1 MSGDRRGVPLELRL
15 SDDQVL
21 FRDTTRRFLED
32 SCPLTEVRRLADEP
46 AGFDPAWWKQGA
58 ELGRTSMLVPEDRGG
73 GSVSGDGLSDLT
85 LVAEE
90 RGRLVSP
97 GPLAVANAV
106 AATLARTDGH
116 TDVLEALLAGAVVSW
131 CFDEP
136 GPAWGADAVTL
147 DAAATA
153 EGFVLT
159 GTTAA
164 VESAAQA
171 DGLLVTARA
180 EQGLTQFVL
189 PAGTPG
195 VHVTPREGIDLVR
208 RFATVHFDGAV
219 APTASVV
226 GAVGDAASDI
236 EHQLQAAIV
245 LQLAETVGAMGRVFE
260 FTTEWAFDRYSFGRP
275 LASYQELKH
284 RFADTAL
291 WLEGA
296 RATTAGAARAV
307 SQGAG
312 DAPELVS
319 VTQSHVGEHAGELV
333 QDCIQ
338 MHGGIGITWDHDIHL
353 YLRRV
358 TVNGVQFGTVRN
370 HRQRLAS
377 LVGLA

>member
-1 MSGDRRGVPLELRL
+1 MDLQL

-32 SCPLTEVRRLADEP
+32 TCPLTEVRRLADEP
-46 AGFDPAWWKQGA
+46 AGFDSAWWRQGA
-58 ELGRTSMLVPEDRGG
+58 ELGWTSMLVPEDRGG
-73 GSVSGDGLSDLT
+73 GSVSGQGLSDLT

-97 GPLAVANAV
+97 GPLGPVNVV
-106 AATLARTDGH
+106 AAALARVDGH
-116 TDVLEALLAGAVVSW
+116 RQALDQLLAGGIAAW

-136 GPAWGADAVTL
+136 GPAWGA
-147 DAAATA
+147 AAAMLEA
-153 EGFVLT
+153 SAGNGADGGFVLN
-159 GTTAA
+159 GTKTA
-164 VESAAQA
+164 VESGAEA
-171 DGLLVTARA
+171 DWLLVTARA
-180 EQGLTQFVL
+180 EQGLTQFLL

-219 APTASVV
+219 APPASIVGQV
-226 GAVGDAASDI
+226 GAAESDV
-236 EHQLQAAIV
+236 EHQLQVALV
-245 LQLAETVGAMGRVFE
+245 LQLAETVGAIGRVFE
-260 FTTEWAFDRYSFGRP
+260 FTTEWAFDRFSFGRP

-284 RFADTAL
+284 RFADMAL
-291 WLEGA
+291 WLEGS
-296 RATTAGAARAV
+296 RATTAAAASAV
-307 SQGAG
+307 SQGTG
-312 DAPELVS
+312 DAAELVS
-319 VTQSHVGEHAGELV
+319 VAKAYVGEHAGELV

-358 TVNGVQFGTVRN
+358 TLNGGQYGTVRN
-370 HRQRLAS
+370 HRQRLTS